1 MRSTRE
7 TFHNRVLGTLV
18 GVLLLMAGP
27 VLPAAGQVRLSWW
40 DRTHPQ
46 QVGHYWIKSD
56 LPADYAGALAR
67 HLNTMY
73 AEYDRRL
80 ASLPPRAPES
90 LNVLIFQR
98 RRDYLQTLQRR
109 YGVDGTATGGLFFV
123 TPSSGHALALW
134 TEGLARR
141 RILSV
146 LQHEGFHQFAYS
158 RFGGDLP
165 VWVNEGLA
173 EFFGEAIAVGRTLMA
188 GGNNP
193 RVIEAVKDSIELG
206 TSIPFEKMLAMS
218 SRRWAQGFREGTAM
232 GQYQQAWSMVHFL
245 ITGDN
250 GRYVD
255 RFETYLR
262 LLHAGF
268 PSQHSFVKA
277 FQTSDIEAF
286 ERRWQR
292 HALAARPSGFL
303 AALQRIEFL
312 AEGALEL
319 SRRGVSPE
327 SLVELRDALVAAGFS
342 LVLHR
347 HAQEI
352 ELPAQDE
359 AMYRIPGGR
368 PGEQPPVFVVRKAAL
383 SSLTEPRRRPEDDV
397 QPTPPS
403 IHTEYLRPF
412 NASIRWRRDPDTNE
426 LSYEIIVR

>member
-1 MRSTRE
+1 MLAIRDTLRLL
-7 TFHNRVLGTLV
+7 VGLGTASLV
-18 GVLLLMAGP
+18 VAAFAS
-27 VLPAAGQVRLSWW
+27 PAAGQVRLSWW

-56 LPADYAGALAR
+56 LPAEDAGALAR

-80 ASLPPRAPES
+80 ASLAPRAPES
-90 LNVLIFQR
+90 LNVLIFER

-123 TPSSGHALALW
+123 TPTSGHALALW
-134 TEGLARR
+134 TEGLAGRR
-141 RILSV
+141 VLSV

-173 EFFGEAIAVGRTLMA
+173 EYFGEAIPVGRTLMA

-193 RVIEAVKDSIELG
+193 RVIEAVKESIELG

-218 SRRWAQGFREGTAM
+218 SRRWVQGLSDGAAA
-232 GQYQQAWSMVHFL
+232 GQYQQAWSMVQFL
-245 ITGDN
+245 ISGDN
-250 GRYVD
+250 GRYAD

-268 PSQHSFVKA
+268 PSRHAFVKA
-277 FQTSDIEAF
+277 FQTDDIEAF
-286 ERRWQR
+286 ESRWQR

-303 AALQRIEFL
+303 AALERIEFL
-312 AEGALEL
+312 AEGALQL
-319 SRRGVSPE
+319 SRRGVLPE
-327 SLVELRDALVAAGFS
+327 SIAELRDALVAAEFS
-342 LVLHR
+342 LVLQR

-352 ELPAQDE
+352 ELSAKDE
-359 AMYRIPGGR
+359 AMYRIPDGR
-368 PGEQPPVFVVRKAAL
+368 RGESPPVFVVRKAGL
-383 SSLTEPRRRPEDDV
+383 SRGSELQRRRE
-397 QPTPPS
+397 PPS
-403 IHTEYLRPF
+403 IHTEYLRPL
-412 NASIRWRRDPDTNE
+412 NASIRWRRDPYTDE
-426 LSYEIIVR
+426 LSYEIVIR

>member
-1 MRSTRE
+1 MRLIPE
-7 TFHNRVLGTLV
+7 AFHDRVLVRLAAASLV
-18 GVLLLMAGP
+18 TVAFASA
-27 VLPAAGQVRLSWW
+27 AAGQVRLSWW
-40 DRTHPQ
+40 DRTNPQ

-56 LPADYAGALAR
+56 LPADYAGSLAR

-80 ASLPPRAPES
+80 ASLPPRTPES
-90 LNVLIFQR
+90 LNVLIFAR
-98 RRDYLQTLQRR
+98 RRDYLQTLQGR

-123 TPSSGHALALW
+123 TPSSGHALAFW

-141 RILSV
+141 RVLSV
-146 LQHEGFHQFAYS
+146 LQHEGFHQFAYA

-173 EFFGEAIAVGRTLMA
+173 EFFGEAIPVGRTLMA

-193 RVIEAVKDSIELG
+193 RVIEAVQESIELG

-218 SRRWAQGFREGTAM
+218 SRQWAQGLSEGTAM
-232 GQYQQAWSMVHFL
+232 GQYQQAWSMVQFL
-245 ITGDN
+245 ISGDN

-268 PSQHSFVKA
+268 PSQHAFVKA
-277 FQTSDIEAF
+277 FQTSDIQAF
-286 ERRWQR
+286 ESRWQR

-327 SLVELRDALVAAGFS
+327 SLAELRDALVAAEFS
-342 LVLHR
+342 LVLQR

-352 ELPAQDE
+352 EISAQDE
-359 AMYRIPGGR
+359 AMYRIPDGR
-368 PGEQPPVFVVRKAAL
+368 PGEPPPAFVVRKAAL
-383 SSLTEPRRRPEDDV
+383 RRLTEPQRRPEEDV
-397 QPTPPS
+397 GPTPPS
-403 IHTEYLRPF
+403 IHTEYLRPL
-412 NASIRWRRDPDTNE
+412 NASIRWRRDPETND